1 MSVAEHY
8 DEIPK
13 NSRVVFDWDNT
24 LKIVNKRTKKIE
36 CSVQPSFLQKLITE
50 KTCQLYIISAI
61 RPSKMNMDTLL
72 MEVDRL
78 GIRKFFCPFWQS
90 EQQYQLNGPH
100 EGQAP
105 SAVNKK
111 LCTHESHSEVIKGKL
126 DTYVRWG
133 NIIICGY
140 DKAEV
145 FLELL
150 DAEKTHHIKTPI
162 QILQPLA
169 LTSKAQITT
178 QQRISLESQV
188 EDAAD
193 GLFEDGGKLDTKVDS
208 AQMPETSK
216 VRPVIFFD
224 DEEVNIL
231 NFRTI
236 IKDSLCIW
244 IH

>member
-1 MSVAEHY
+1 
-8 DEIPK
+8 
-13 NSRVVFDWDNT
+13 
-24 LKIVNKRTKKIE
+24 
-36 CSVQPSFLQKLITE
+36 
-50 KTCQLYIISAI
+50 
-61 RPSKMNMDTLL
+61 MDTLL

-78 GIRKFFCPFWQS
+78 GIREFFCPFW
-90 EQQYQLNGPH
+90 QQYQLNGPH
-100 EGQAP
+100 EDQAL

-111 LCTHESHSEVIKGKL
+111 LCTHGSHSEVIKGKL

-150 DAEKTHHIKTPI
+150 DAEKTHHI
-162 QILQPLA
+162 QILPDLA
-169 LTSKAQITT
+169 STSKAQITT
-178 QQRISLESQV
+178 QQSKSLESQV

-193 GLFEDGGKLDTKVDS
+193 GLFEDGSKLDTKVDS

-216 VRPVIFFD
+216 LRPVIFFD

-236 IKDSLCIW
+236 IKGSLCIW